1 MRLKDFIAAMYDAGW
16 RDNCDAQHSGI
27 KALHKQLFSV
37 IAEMEEEM
45 EDARLEAKEFMER
58 CE

>member
-1 MRLKDFIAAMYDAGW
+1 MRLKDFISAMYDAGW
-16 RDNCDAQHSGI
+16 RDSCDAHHSGI
-27 KALHKQLFSV
+27 KALHKQLFPV

-58 CE
+58 FE

>member
-27 KALHKQLFSV
+27 KALHKQLFPV
-37 IAEMEEEM
+37 IAEIEEEM
-45 EDARLEAKEFMER
+45 EDSRLESKEFMER